1 MKLKHTGII
10 TKGCHKLSSNYMTKN
25 RRKKQTVNAEEENY
39 MSQDNS
45 KNKYSKQNINIEA
58 V

>member
-1 MKLKHTGII
+1 MDGM
-10 TKGCHKLSSNYMTKN
+10 TKGCHELNSNYMTKN
-25 RRKKQTVNAEEENY
+25 RRKKQTVNAAEENY